1 MHIRDPIHGSIEID
15 ANERA
20 VIDSRYFQRLRSIK
34 QLGFADLAFPGATH
48 SRYSHGIGAMAV
60 ASRLFD
66 AIYRTQP
73 LPEPERAR
81 LRQTLRLAVLLHDLG
96 HPPLSHT
103 SEKILPPRDSLSL
116 PAWVGDG
123 QTHADTHGHA
133 SELGRAS
140 HEDMTLLL
148 LLRSPLASIIRD
160 RFSSLGIEPE
170 HVAALV
176 CGRAPP
182 GGSPFVMA
190 GVDHAPLLR
199 QVVSSELDADRMDY
213 LLRDSFFTGVHYGRY
228 DLDWLAQN
236 LVPVPHAGALHLGI
250 GHRAVFAF
258 EDFLLSRYH
267 MFLSVYYH
275 YTSINYEQVLARYYR
290 TSGDEFTLEA
300 DPEPYVL
307 ADDIALMSALRRS
320 DNPWAKRIVDRR
332 GFALAVENN
341 PFERPA
347 DLSGLIS
354 QLDDAGIA
362 HFETESRG
370 VLSKYFG
377 ATDLDPIFVRTST
390 GDWAPI
396 EKYTPVY
403 QRYSESAR
411 LIRVYVDPDR
421 LKEAKA
427 LAGPLA
433 RPDSR

>member
-20 VIDSRYFQRLRSIK
+20 VIDSRHFQRLRSIK

-66 AIYRTQP
+66 AIYKNTP
-73 LPEPERAR
+73 LPEPDRAR

-103 SEKILPPRDSLSL
+103 SEKILPPRETLGL
-116 PAWVGDG
+116 PEWVGDSHVLVDSQG
-123 QTHADTHGHA
+123 QHHEAGQ
-133 SELGRAS
+133 AS

-148 LLRSPLASIIRD
+148 LLK
-160 RFSSLGIEPE
+160 SSLADVIRTRFADLGIAPE

-176 CGRAPP
+176 CGKPPP
-182 GGSPFVMA
+182 GGSPFVVA
-190 GVDHAPLLR
+190 GFDHAPLLR

-236 LVPVPHAGALHLGI
+236 LVPVPHEGALHLGI

-275 YTSINYEQVLARYYR
+275 YTSINYEQLLARYYR
-290 TSGDEFTLEA
+290 TSGDEFTLSG
-300 DPEPYVL
+300 DPEAYVL
-307 ADDIALMSALRRS
+307 ADDVALMSALRRS
-320 DNPWAKRIVDRR
+320 DNPWAKRIVERR

-347 DLSGLIS
+347 DLSGLMHA
-354 QLDDAGIA
+354 LDEAGIQ

-377 ATDLDPIFVRTST
+377 ATDQDPIFVRTST
-390 GDWAPI
+390 GDWAAI

-403 QRYSESAR
+403 KRYAESAR

-421 LKEAKA
+421 VKEARA

-433 RPDSR
+433 RPESR